1 MTKEE
6 IEEKINRGYP
16 TLKDYT
22 DVLKPY
28 IKDSLEMRRRL
39 ERNILHKTIKIYN
52 DVFAPILFDIEI
64 QKGDFKGID
73 NHLHHLFEKAKK
85 ELNEKLGFLIYETL
99 KSGASIALS
108 ICARLKLDEE
118 IFNGKHSLTGEARS
132 ASPPIRDKNVIVK
145 KIQSDV
151 SKKSTEI
158 AQHTIEKK
166 RLYKEKEFT
175 ISTRVWDLS
184 KHSIDTI
191 RSVCEAGINMDCK
204 KLAILLDKY
213 VATGSSKPIKEY
225 PNMMKRLKGRFPP
238 DISFAAM
245 RLARNELS
253 EVYFT
258 TSIKDYMA
266 NPYIEAVQWLL
277 ANNRLKMYEDRCDCN
292 DIAYEDV
299 YGLGRGIYPLDKVP
313 DRPHVMC
320 LCTLAP
326 ITRRKLKKQLEG
338 GMKLGNTPTEEWFEK
353 QNHEDN
359 IELIKN
365 TYQETGLKLFHNEKG
380 KALGL
385 ASIDIIKEHKWFS
398 DGVHA
403 EDKRAFLDDLHK
415 VNGRALY
422 ILAKHAG
429 DMQVEFY
436 YDGKIGSHYNHS
448 TNKVYCNLINDS
460 RKSDNQALKFNLG
473 MRSFLHEAGHWL
485 DSNRFNE
492 ISGLTK
498 KMPYLSTYIAKD
510 VLNCINKIGYSV
522 AGSGYK
528 PMNANTI
535 SQLPKNLQEEVIK
548 RLDKDKYINSN
559 ISDLYGAMTMN
570 DIQIG
575 FNHNVEYWNYDK
587 TNVFIYRLTSEAVAE
602 MFESLGHPE
611 RIKAMREF
619 LPNAWGY
626 FNMILDEVF

>member
-1 MTKEE
+1 MS
-6 IEEKINRGYP
+6 YP
-16 TLKDYT
+16 NLDNYKDELKKY
-22 DVLKPY
+22 VL
-28 IKDSLEMRRRL
+28 DSLEQRRL
-39 ERNILHKTIKIYN
+39 LEMSLIRKTKSIFVSTIK
-52 DVFAPILFDIEI
+52 PIINEI
-64 QKGDFKGID
+64 AFQKGTFKGID
-73 NHLHHLFEKAKK
+73 KHLHQLFEKATK

-118 IFNGKHSLTGEARS
+118 IFNGKHSLTGEART
-132 ASPPIRDKNVIVK
+132 ASPPTRDKNVIVK

-225 PNMMKRLKGRFPP
+225 PNMMARLKGRFPP

-258 TSIKDYMA
+258 TSIKDYME

-326 ITRRKLKKQLEG
+326 ITRRKLKKQLEE
-338 GMKLGNTPTEEWFEK
+338 GMTLGNIPTKEWFEK
-353 QNHEDN
+353 QEA
-359 IELIKN
+359 
-365 TYQETGLKLFHNEKG
+365 QLKLDLLQDTSEQASSYSLKKFEWLNKTKEDEKV
-380 KALGL
+380 LL
-385 ASIDIIKEHKWFS
+385 LEDFSRVNPFIIKRLNSCQNPLIADIHYERNPHFNITENKIYYN
-398 DGVHA
+398 
-403 EDKRAFLDDLHK
+403 AFIKDP
-415 VNGRALY
+415 RS
-422 ILAKHAG
+422 IEAG
-429 DMQVEFY
+429 F
-436 YDGKIGSHYNHS
+436 K
-448 TNKVYCNLINDS
+448 TNMT
-460 RKSDNQALKFNLG
+460 G
-473 MRSFLHEAGHWL
+473 FLHEAGHYL
-485 DSNRFNE
+485 DYNLSKDGKPLHTKMKDLEFYLKKDALDFLNGIYRKAISKNQFIPFTTLEGVEFEKSMQFYKKLGDINGVDYSMLVTNELLKNRHTNSAVSDLLE
-492 ISGLTK
+492 GLTGGRLAGYNFDTYGHMQGNTSYWDSSKLILK
-498 KMPYLSTYIAKD
+498 KETIAHMFEA
-510 VLNCINKIGYSV
+510 IGSENK
-522 AGSGYK
+522 
-528 PMNANTI
+528 
-535 SQLPKNLQEEVIK
+535 
-548 RLDKDKYINSN
+548 RF
-559 ISDLYGAMTMN
+559 
-570 DIQIG
+570 QIL
-575 FNHNVEYWNYDK
+575 K
-587 TNVFIYRLTSEAVAE
+587 NVFPLTFVY
-602 MFESLGHPE
+602 FC
-611 RIKAMREF
+611 KF
-619 LPNAWGY
+619 L
-626 FNMILDEVF
+626 